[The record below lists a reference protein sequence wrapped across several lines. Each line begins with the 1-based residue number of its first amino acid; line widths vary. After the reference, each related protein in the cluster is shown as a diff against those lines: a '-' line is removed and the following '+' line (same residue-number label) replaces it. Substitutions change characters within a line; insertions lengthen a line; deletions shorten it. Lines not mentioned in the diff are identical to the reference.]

1 VQTNLIKIPMINKDK
16 LENNTIN
23 RFGRRRGCSIE
34 FQILPNGIM
43 IQPKVK
49 SIKTKEECPVR
60 K

>member
-1 VQTNLIKIPMINKDK
+1 MINKDK